1 MAIKFSRE
9 QQLFTLTTAK
19 TLYAFRVVNG
29 CYLVHSY
36 YGKKLP
42 TPNLVFEPYVVS
54 FSPYRKEWGNCYSP
68 DIFFEECPTYGAGD
82 FRANALR
89 IKNGNGDSVTEF
101 TYKGYKKYKGRY
113 DIPDLPQARATE
125 DTETLEITMEDK
137 VSGCTLKLYYTVFYS
152 MDVITRS
159 MQVINKSGGKVTI
172 KNCMPLCLDLPED
185 EYDMI
190 KLWGGHCFE
199 RNFERTPLAH
209 GKQSIFSR
217 RGASSHQFNPFMALC
232 DKKTTDTKGEVYGFN
247 FVWSGSFENI
257 IEVDQMSNTRVL
269 VGLGGECFEYTLND
283 GESFSSPEAVMTFS
297 KEGLNGMAGNF
308 HKFINSCIVPEK
320 ALEGHRPVVLN
331 TWEACYFNID
341 EEKLVRFAEEASKVG
356 FDMLVMDDGWFGKR
370 NHDHA
375 GLGDW
380 TPNPE
385 KFKNGLASFVDR
397 VKSYGIGFGIW
408 IEPEMVNPD
417 SDLFRAHPEWCIQC
431 KDREMS
437 LSRDQLV
444 LDMSNDDVIE
454 YLKKSFT
461 ETFRGVGIDYIKW
474 DMNRHLSEVGS
485 LNLPADRQEEVMYRY
500 VLGVYKLCR
509 FFRETWPEVMIEH
522 CSGGGGRYD
531 LGIMQYCSQIWTSDN
546 TSAHSRIGI
555 QYSSMLGYP
564 ASMMSCHVSNSGE
577 DYRMLDYKFKVAV
590 GGVLGYELNI
600 LTATEEAKKI
610 MANQVKLYKTFD
622 RLILTGNYHC
632 IISPANGR
640 FFSHYFVDDNG
651 ENILLS
657 FVECRN
663 APAGKKFTLKVKHA
677 IKDASYIDTISGEA
691 YSGEQL
697 RDGIEIISTGE
708 KATALLWYFKKAD

>member
-1 MAIKFSRE
+1 MPIKFKKADST
-9 QQLFTLTTAK
+9 FTLTTK
-19 TLYAFRVVNG
+19 NTLYQFKVVNG
-29 CYLVHSY
+29 CYLVHTY

-42 TPNLVFEPYVVS
+42 TPKIEFDPYVVS
-54 FSPYRKEWGNCYSP
+54 FSPYRKEWGNLYSP
-68 DIFFEECPTYGAGD
+68 DIMFSECPTFGAGD
-82 FRANALR
+82 FRATALR
-89 IKNGNGDSVTEF
+89 IKNKDGNSVTEF
-101 TYKGYKKYKGRY
+101 DYVNYKKYSGRY
-113 DIPDLPQARATE
+113 DIPSLPHARATE
-125 DTETLEITMEDK
+125 DTETLEITMKDR
-137 VSGCTLKLYYTVFYS
+137 VTNCILKLYYTVFYRT
-152 MDVITRS
+152 DIITRS
-159 MQVINKSGGKVTI
+159 MQIINGSGDDITI
-172 KNCMPLCLDLPED
+172 KNCMPLCLDLHD
-185 EYDMI
+185 CNYDLI

-199 RNFERTPLAH
+199 RVFERTPLSH

-217 RGASSHQFNPFMALC
+217 RGASSHQFNPFMAVC
-232 DKKTTDTKGEVYGFN
+232 GKKTTDEKGEVYGFN

-257 IEVDQMSNTRVL
+257 VEVDQMDNTRIL
-269 VGLGGECFEYTLND
+269 VGLGSDCFEYTLKN

-297 KEGLNGMAGNF
+297 KDGLNGMAGNF
-308 HKFINSCIVPEK
+308 HKFINKCIVPEN
-320 ALEGHRPVVLN
+320 ALAGHRPVVLN

-341 EEKLVRFAEEASKVG
+341 EEKLVRFAEEAKKTG

-385 KFKNGLASFVDR
+385 KFKNGLASFVNR
-397 VKSYGIGFGIW
+397 VKAHGIGFGIW

-431 KDREMS
+431 KGRDMS

-444 LDMSNDDVIE
+444 LDMSNPDVIK
-454 YLKKSFT
+454 YLKDSFT
-461 ETFRGVGIDYIKW
+461 STFNGVEIDYIKW
-474 DMNRHLSEVGS
+474 DMNRHLSEAGS
-485 LNLPADRQEEVMYRY
+485 LYLAPEKQEETMYRY
-500 VLGVYKLCR
+500 VLGVYELCR
-509 FFRETWPEVMIEH
+509 FFRRTYPNVMIEH

-564 ASMMSCHVSNSGE
+564 ASMMSCHVSNSGD

-600 LTATEEAKKI
+600 LTATDEAKAI
-610 MANQVKLYKTFD
+610 MSKQVELYKTFD

-632 IISPANGR
+632 ILSPAKSR
-640 FFSHYFVDDNG
+640 FFSHYFIDDQCK
-651 ENILLS
+651 NILLS

-663 APAGKKFTLKVKHA
+663 APMGKKFTLKIKQA
-677 IKDASYIDTISGEA
+677 IKDAVYKDTVSGKT
-691 YSGEQL
+691 YTGEEL
-697 RDGIEIISTGE
+697 RRGIEIISTGE
-708 KATALLWYFKKAD
+708 KATAELWHFIAE